1 MDIYAFSILKAN
13 APSLSAAWLQH
24 NSLAPWRQPS
34 STCFTIPGVS
44 KGSLASQPLPNL
56 LLLPSAPYNSGES
69 IRKVIQPQNPLS
81 AEAVPCY
88 IYTHTNSQCSGV
100 RWSELGHATFL
111 KVRVL
116 SSLPEAEK
124 WLCEQGTCPSLV
136 NCPHLQ
142 VFLPHLSALLCL
154 SLSLSGDFWM
164 TLGLGLALPHL
175 CPSAPLPPSSLV
187 PASGILP
194 LPHFPHP
201 GSHPFLPSESTPL
214 SPRLHLLAALR
225 QGSLEESHGADVS
238 PGRRAPPLHLPS
250 LNEVGSG
257 LKVPG
262 LISSG
267 WKSMMRPRG
276 SPSHAYAKS
285 TERRLPP
292 QPRHL
297 TLAVHC
303 F

>member
-1 MDIYAFSILKAN
+1 MQRLYPDIYIHTPTA
-13 APSLSAAWLQH
+13 SA
-24 NSLAPWRQPS
+24 
-34 STCFTIPGVS
+34 
-44 KGSLASQPLPNL
+44 
-56 LLLPSAPYNSGES
+56 
-69 IRKVIQPQNPLS
+69 
-81 AEAVPCY
+81 
-88 IYTHTNSQCSGV
+88 

-124 WLCEQGTCPSLV
+124 WLCEQGTCPRLV

-164 TLGLGLALPHL
+164 ALGLCLALPHL
-175 CPSAPLPPSSLV
+175 CPSAPLPLSSLV
-187 PASGILP
+187 PAPLASSH

-201 GSHPFLPSESTPL
+201 GSHSFLPSESMPL
-214 SPRLHLLAALR
+214 SPRLHLPAEVR
-225 QGSLEESHGADVS
+225 QGSLEESHGADVSS

-257 LKVPG
+257 LKDPG

-267 WKSMMRPRG
+267 WTSMMRPRG

-292 QPRHL
+292 QPGHL

>member
-1 MDIYAFSILKAN
+1 M
-13 APSLSAAWLQH
+13 
-24 NSLAPWRQPS
+24 
-34 STCFTIPGVS
+34 
-44 KGSLASQPLPNL
+44 
-56 LLLPSAPYNSGES
+56 
-69 IRKVIQPQNPLS
+69 
-81 AEAVPCY
+81 
-88 IYTHTNSQCSGV
+88 
-100 RWSELGHATFL
+100 SELGHATFL

-164 TLGLGLALPHL
+164 ALGLHLALPHL
-175 CPSAPLPPSSLV
+175 CPSAPLPLSSLV
-187 PASGILP
+187 PAPLASSH

-201 GSHPFLPSESTPL
+201 GSHPFLPSESMPL
-214 SPRLHLLAALR
+214 SPRLHLPAEVR

-250 LNEVGSG
+250 LNEMGSG

-267 WKSMMRPRG
+267 VEVNDETPWAMRMPRVLNG
-276 SPSHAYAKS
+276 GFHPSPD
-285 TERRLPP
+285 T
-292 QPRHL
+292 
-297 TLAVHC
+297 
-303 F
+303 